1 MTKVSLKVWSSMCC
15 MYVSFHV
22 IWYSFGNLHHII
34 TVTKKLTR
42 LQHRK
47 DIKNNIFGL
56 TCSFLYIARL
66 FFFLPSDGLPGA
78 TEPCLWGSKE
88 EKFKENR
95 NRQKKEKEKHLK
107 KSLWHR
113 KSQKEQRAP
122 SNSSSLK
129 LEQMVVWLLVWLLY
143 FG

>member
-1 MTKVSLKVWSSMCC
+1 MCC

-66 FFFLPSDGLPGA
+66 FFFYPLMGCLEPQSHA
-78 TEPCLWGSKE
+78 CEARRRRNSRKTETKGKG
-88 EKFKENR
+88 K
-95 NRQKKEKEKHLK
+95 KKESIK
-107 KSLWHR
+107 KKKILWHR

-122 SNSSSLK
+122 SNSSSLN